1 MSEKGGEGLEDYQI
15 VDLYWERSER
25 AISETDTKYGRM
37 LTGISIGLVHTN
49 EDAEECLNDT
59 YLAAWN
65 SMPSERPIYLGAFLS
80 KIIRRIS
87 IDRYRTAHSEK
98 RGGKDALLNELTEC
112 IPSQTDV
119 QSEYD
124 NKVLAEAL
132 NRFLYSLDDEK
143 RNIFIR
149 RYFYSDP
156 IDVIA
161 RGMNIGVGKVKTVL
175 FRTRNA
181 LRNFLSEEGISL

>member
-1 MSEKGGEGLEDYQI
+1 MEDYQI
-15 VDLYWERSER
+15 VDLYWQRSER
-25 AISETDTKYGRM
+25 AIGETDIKYGRM
-37 LTGISIGLVHTN
+37 LTGISQGLVGAK

-87 IDRYRTAHSEK
+87 IDKYRAEHSEK
-98 RGGKDALLNELTEC
+98 RGGKDSLISELSEC
-112 IPSQTDV
+112 IPSSSDV
-119 QSEYD
+119 QGEYD
-124 NKVLAEAL
+124 NKLLAEAL

-161 RGMNIGVGKVKTVL
+161 RGMNVSLGKVKTVL

-181 LRNFLSEEGISL
+181 LRNFLVEEGIEL

>member
-1 MSEKGGEGLEDYQI
+1 MEDYQI

-49 EDAEECLNDT
+49 EDAEEGLNDT

-87 IDRYRTAHSEK
+87 IDRYRTSHSEK

-132 NRFLYSLDDEK
+132 NRFLYSLDEEK

-149 RYFYSDP
+149 RYFYSDQ

>member
-1 MSEKGGEGLEDYQI
+1 MEDYQI

-37 LTGISIGLVHTN
+37 LAGISLGLVHTN

-87 IDRYRTAHSEK
+87 IDKYRIAHSEK
-98 RGGKDALLNELTEC
+98 RGGKDALVSELTEC
-112 IPSQTDV
+112 IPSQADV
-119 QSEYD
+119 EKEYD
-124 NKVLAEAL
+124 NKLLSEAL
-132 NRFLYSLDDEK
+132 NRFLYSLDEER
-143 RNIFIR
+143 RNIFVR

-161 RGMNIGVGKVKTVL
+161 RGMNVGAGKVKTVL

-181 LRNFLSEEGISL
+181 LRKFLLEEGIWL

>member
-1 MSEKGGEGLEDYQI
+1 MEDYQI
-15 VDLYWERSER
+15 VDLYWARSEK

-37 LTGISIGLVHTN
+37 LTGISIGLVKIK
-49 EDAEECLNDT
+49 EDAEECLSDT

-65 SMPSERPIYLGAFLS
+65 SMPEERPIYLGAFLS

-87 IDRYRTAHSEK
+87 IDKYRAAHSEK
-98 RGGKDALLNELTEC
+98 RGGKDALISELTEC
-112 IPSQTDV
+112 IPSVADV

-124 NKVLAEAL
+124 NKLLAEAL
-132 NRFLYSLDDEK
+132 NRFLYSLDEEK
-143 RNIFIR
+143 RKIFVR
-149 RYFYSDP
+149 RYFYSDS

-161 RGMNIGVGKVKTVL
+161 RGMNVSVGKVKTVL

-181 LRNFLSEEGISL
+181 LREFLLEEGISL

>member
-1 MSEKGGEGLEDYQI
+1 MEDYQI

-37 LTGISIGLVHTN
+37 LTGISLGLVHTN

-87 IDRYRTAHSEK
+87 IDKYRIAHSEK
-98 RGGKDALLNELTEC
+98 RGGKDALLSELSEC
-112 IPSQTDV
+112 IPSEADV
-119 QSEYD
+119 VKEYD
-124 NKVLAEAL
+124 NKLLAEAL
-132 NRFLYSLDDEK
+132 NRFLYSLDEEK
-143 RNIFIR
+143 RNMFVR

-161 RGMNIGVGKVKTVL
+161 RGMNVGVGKVKTVL

-181 LRNFLSEEGISL
+181 LRNFLSEEGIWL

>member
-1 MSEKGGEGLEDYQI
+1 MEDYKI
-15 VDLYWERSER
+15 VDLYWARSES

-37 LTGISIGLVHTN
+37 LTGISFGLVKVK
-49 EDAEECLNDT
+49 EDAEECLSDT

-65 SMPSERPIYLGAFLS
+65 SMPDERPIYLGAFLS

-87 IDRYRTAHSEK
+87 IDKYRHTHSEK
-98 RGGKDALLNELTEC
+98 RGGADSIVAELTEC
-112 IPSQTDV
+112 IPSGSDV
-119 QSEYD
+119 QGEYD
-124 NKVLAEAL
+124 NKLLSEAL
-132 NRFLYSLDDEK
+132 NKFLYSLDEEK
-143 RNIFIR
+143 RRIFVR

-161 RGMNIGVGKVKTVL
+161 RGMNVSIGKVKTVL

-181 LRNFLSEEGISL
+181 LRNFLSEEGIEL

>member
-1 MSEKGGEGLEDYQI
+1 M
-15 VDLYWERSER
+15 DLYWQRSER
-25 AISETDTKYGRM
+25 AIGETDTKYGRM
-37 LTGISIGLVHTN
+37 LTGISQGLVDTR

-87 IDRYRTAHSEK
+87 IDKYRVLHSEK
-98 RGGKDALLNELTEC
+98 RGGKDSLVSELTEC
-112 IPSQTDV
+112 IPSQSDV
-119 QSEYD
+119 EMEYD
-124 NKVLAEAL
+124 NKLLAEAL

-161 RGMNIGVGKVKTVL
+161 RGMNVSIGKVKTVL

-181 LRNFLSEEGISL
+181 LRNFLLEEGIEL

>member
-1 MSEKGGEGLEDYQI
+1 MEDYQI
-15 VDLYWERSER
+15 VDLYWQRSER
-25 AISETDTKYGRM
+25 AIGETDTKYGRM
-37 LTGISIGLVHTN
+37 LTAISQGLVDTR

-87 IDRYRTAHSEK
+87 IDKYRVLHSEK
-98 RGGKDALLNELTEC
+98 RGGKDSLVSELTEC
-112 IPSQTDV
+112 IPSQSDV
-119 QSEYD
+119 EREYD
-124 NKVLAEAL
+124 NKLLAEAL

-149 RYFYSDP
+149 RYFYSDS

-161 RGMNIGVGKVKTVL
+161 RGMNVSIGKVKTVL

-181 LRNFLSEEGISL
+181 LRNFLLEEGIEL